1 VIHSGQTA
9 ERPGFL
15 LKRVLVIF
23 QCIRIVL
30 ITRAQYELAA
40 CGWLFIEDVPKV
52 KAVRR

>member
-1 VIHSGQTA
+1 MIAVRRAAAIDRQNGA
-9 ERPGFL
+9 GDGM
-15 LKRVLVIF
+15 IF
-23 QCIRIVL
+23 QGIRIVL